1 LLIGLYS
8 TAVSLSQHAQLRKTI
23 RNSIDEQHSRLIDG
37 IGMSELQREMDKK
50 IAPLIQRY
58 AEQMDMQTMLDLTV
72 TEEEVKQYMNEILRD
87 LHKK

>member
-1 LLIGLYS
+1 
-8 TAVSLSQHAQLRKTI
+8 
-23 RNSIDEQHSRLIDG
+23 
-37 IGMSELQREMDKK
+37 MSELQREMDKK

-58 AEQMDMQTMLDLTV
+58 AEQMNMQTMLDLTV